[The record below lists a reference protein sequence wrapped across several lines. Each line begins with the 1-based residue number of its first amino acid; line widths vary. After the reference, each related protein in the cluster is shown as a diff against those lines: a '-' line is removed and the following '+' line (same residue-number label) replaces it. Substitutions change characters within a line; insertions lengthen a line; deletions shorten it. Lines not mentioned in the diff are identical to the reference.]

1 MLYNK
6 SLFMQGNLSTLRV
19 ITFVMASLVLMVID
33 HRYDYLKVVRTQLSV
48 VILPLQYA
56 VDSPIRAAQWLS
68 TSFHARQQLLEESA
82 KLREENLH
90 LRFTL
95 QKFED
100 LKSENARLRQ
110 LLGSSISVKERV
122 IIAEVLAVENDPYS
136 QKITLNKGSYHGVY
150 DGQAVLDA
158 QGVMGQIVNSGLYQ
172 SVAMLI
178 TDERHAL
185 PVQVVRTGLR
195 TIADGMGRDDL
206 LSLRYL
212 PNNVDIRIDDL
223 LVTYEFTGSEFPSG
237 YPVGRV
243 TEVTPD
249 IAQPYAKVRAIPSA
263 LLERNREVLLV
274 WKERPTEMIQ
284 GTDKQ
289 N

>member
-1 MLYNK
+1 MK
-6 SLFMQGNLSTLRV
+6 GSLPTLRV
-19 ITFVMASLVLMVID
+19 IMFIVVSLVLMVID

-56 VDSPIRAAQWLS
+56 VDFPIKSAQWLS
-68 TSFHARQQLLEESA
+68 TSLSARQQLLGENA
-82 KLREENLH
+82 KLRTENLH
-90 LRFTL
+90 LHFTL

-110 LLGSSISVKERV
+110 LLGSSVSIKERV
-122 IIAEVLAVENDPYS
+122 LIAEVLAVENDPYS
-136 QKITLNKGSYHGVY
+136 RKITLDKGTHQGIYN
-150 DGQAVLDA
+150 GQAVLDA
-158 QGVMGQIVNSGLYQ
+158 QGVMGQIVNCGLYQ

-185 PVQVVRTGLR
+185 PVQVVRTGFR

-206 LSLRYL
+206 LSLRHL
-212 PNNVDIRIDDL
+212 PNNVDIIEGDL

-237 YPVGRV
+237 YPVGRIV
-243 TEVTPD
+243 EVTPD
-249 IAQPYAKVRAIPSA
+249 IAQPYAKVRVMPSA

-274 WKERPTEMIQ
+274 WKEKLTNLTKE
-284 GTDKQ
+284 Q
-289 N
+289 NDSELP

>member
-1 MLYNK
+1 
-6 SLFMQGNLSTLRV
+6 MQGNLSTLRV
-19 ITFVMASLVLMVID
+19 VVFIVASLILMVID
-33 HRYDYLKVVRTQLSV
+33 HRYDYLKGARTQLSV

-68 TSFHARQQLLEESA
+68 ANLHARQQLLEENT

-90 LRFTL
+90 LHFTL

-110 LLGSSISVKERV
+110 LLNSSISIKERV
-122 IIAEVLAVENDPYS
+122 LIAEVLAVENDPYS
-136 QKITLNKGSYHGVY
+136 RKITLNKGSYHGVY
-150 DGQAVLDA
+150 NGQAVLDA
-158 QGVMGQIVNSGLYQ
+158 QGIMGQIVNCGRYQ

-212 PNNVDIRIDDL
+212 PNNVDIMANDL
-223 LVTYEFTGSEFPSG
+223 LVTYEFTGSEFPAG
-237 YPVGRV
+237 YPVGQV
-243 TEVTPD
+243 IEVTPD
-249 IAQPYAKVRAIPSA
+249 IAQPYAKVRVVPSA

-274 WKERPTEMIQ
+274 WKEKTMDKIQ
-284 GTDKQ
+284 EE
-289 N
+289 